1 MRVDKFLKNS
11 RLNKRRTVGKS
22 ACEGGRIDVN
32 GKEAKPGTKLKVG
45 DILTLRFGGRE
56 ERVEVTALTEHVTKE
71 TAQDMYRIL
80 GEKE

>member
-1 MRVDKFLKNS
+1 M
-11 RLNKRRTVGKS
+11 
-22 ACEGGRIDVN
+22 N